1 MSLKQSKGGP
11 PCQGRVGLNTPWKAG
26 AFSPGIIPCGCPGG
40 GIHLTVAFV
49 RPVAAVLASEIVMMT
64 IFKNF
69 ILLYFSLFVFLGL
82 YPWHMEVPRLEVES
96 ELQPLASVSHS
107 NAESEPRLQPTP
119 QLMAMPD
126 P

>member
-1 MSLKQSKGGP
+1 M
-11 PCQGRVGLNTPWKAG
+11 
-26 AFSPGIIPCGCPGG
+26 
-40 GIHLTVAFV
+40 AFV